1 MIKQLKNMMIK
12 ARDENSQT
20 SLASI
25 EKLYFRMH
33 KVEFLKWES
42 ALGLIYNTMTVH
54 KSKNLL
60 E

>member
-1 MIKQLKNMMIK
+1 MMIK